1 MKILVKCNYC
11 DSEEFERGNRKQI
24 LCSQCGE
31 LIECTEDLT
40 LTLDEE

>member
-1 MKILVKCNYC
+1 MRIISKCIYC
-11 DSEEFERGNRKQI
+11 ESEEFERGNRYEI

-31 LIECTEDLT
+31 LIECAEDLK